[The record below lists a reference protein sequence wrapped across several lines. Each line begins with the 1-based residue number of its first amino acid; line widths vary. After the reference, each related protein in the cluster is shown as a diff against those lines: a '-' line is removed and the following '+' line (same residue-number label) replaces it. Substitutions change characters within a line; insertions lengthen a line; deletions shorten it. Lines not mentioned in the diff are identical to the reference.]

1 MSNLARVFL
10 NPSSHSINQS
20 RFIIPS
26 RGHLIGSSLHLELDY
41 DSQNNGY
48 FLPRCGAYNLIDSIS
63 ILRDGEEISYTSG
76 VGPWMSLKLLSVTDI
91 DTQRKI
97 EAKTGGALFVDIS
110 ESMSPYGGGAVATNS
125 VNASWIHS
133 PIYALNSIN
142 QTVDDVKPF
151 LQMSLVCDLFAKNLM
166 IDTEAHKYE
175 ILINWIPEPG
185 QIYPCVT
192 PSPAGSLASYAL
204 TMKPTTQMVYVTA
217 TNPKIPRNKLTN
229 WMEQRF
235 TMFQIPEIASGS
247 SDSNTLAIRFTNC
260 KASAIFIG
268 FVPIDPIKDQLN
280 SCSVAWGNTFSHPAS
295 WAASNEVNLIVNGR
309 SILPRP
315 IGNESQRIEHLN
327 RALQIGCGGNGTSC
341 AAYGL
346 NTYTTNE
353 AGAANVANSGDL
365 GAFSRGASYL
375 MALGSV
381 EAVGPPV
388 VYATKITST
397 NYYGFNLSENGEPID
412 LDSSGIYL
420 VLNRGL
426 QPVGLNIPAL
436 AGYAYLVGPRY

>member
-10 NPSSHSINQS
+10 NPSSHSVNQS

-63 ILRDGEEISYTSG
+63 ILRDGDEISYTSG
-76 VGPWMSLKLLSVTDI
+76 VGPWMSIKMLSITDI

-110 ESMSPYGGGAVATNS
+110 ESMNPQGAGAANAVNS
-125 VNASWIHS
+125 SWIHS
-133 PIYALNSIN
+133 PIYSQNSLNL
-142 QTVDDVKPF
+142 TVGDVKPF
-151 LQMSLVCDLFAKNLM
+151 LQMSLVCDIFAKNLM

-175 ILINWIPEPG
+175 ILINWVPEAG

-192 PSPAGSLASYAL
+192 PSAAGSLASYGL
-204 TMKPTTQMVYVTA
+204 TMKPTTQMVYVAA

-229 WMEQRF
+229 WMAQKF
-235 TMFQIPEIASGS
+235 TMFQLPAIASGS

-268 FVPIDPIKDQLN
+268 FVPITAIKDALN
-280 SCSVAWGNTFSHPAS
+280 SCSVAWGNTFSYPAS
-295 WAASNEVNLIVNGR
+295 WSASNEVNLIVNGR

-315 IGNESQRIEHLN
+315 IGNEAQRIEHLN

-341 AAYGL
+341 ASYGL
-346 NTYTTNE
+346 NTYTTNA
-353 AGAANVANSGDL
+353 AGVSTAANSGDL
-365 GAFSRGASYL
+365 GAFGRGTSYL
-375 MALGSV
+375 MALGPAAAAGS
-381 EAVGPPV
+381 
-388 VYATKITST
+388 YATKITST
-397 NYYGFNLSENGEPID
+397 NYYGFNLTENGEPVE

-426 QPVGLNIPAL
+426 QPASLSVPQL
-436 AGYAYLVGPRY
+436 AGYAFLVGPQF